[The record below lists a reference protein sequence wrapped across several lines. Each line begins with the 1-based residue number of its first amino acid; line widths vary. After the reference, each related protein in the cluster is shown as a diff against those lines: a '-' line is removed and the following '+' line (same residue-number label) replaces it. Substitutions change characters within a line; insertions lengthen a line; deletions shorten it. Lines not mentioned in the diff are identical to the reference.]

1 MSSYGRNNPSPEY
14 RDMVA
19 MYERLHQEGEA
30 SSKKSGEETFAGK
43 MLIQHAPG
51 IKEMIARTKAE
62 TILDYGAGKGGGYL
76 LRDIRLRSGETV
88 PSVQD
93 YWGVKEIRCYDP
105 GHEPF
110 KDLPDHPYDGVICT
124 DVLEHITAPDVPW
137 IVDEMFS
144 YANRFVYANV
154 ACYPAVKFL
163 PNGENVHCT
172 IREPA
177 SVGRGCFHAVAM
189 RHTDISYRLV
199 TSTKTGRRKKFG
211 FCQEPPQGISD
222 GGAHGLR
229 QPASRS

>member
-1 MSSYGRNNPSPEY
+1 MSSYGRDNPSPEY
-14 RDMVA
+14 REMVA
-19 MYERLHQEGEA
+19 MYERLHEEGEA
-30 SSKKSGEETFAGK
+30 SSKKSGDETFAGK

-51 IKEMIARTKAE
+51 IKEMIARTGAR

-76 LRDIRLRSGETV
+76 RRDIKLRSGETV
-88 PSVQD
+88 PSIED
-93 YWGVKEIRCYDP
+93 YWGTTEIRCYDP
-105 GHEPF
+105 GHAPF
-110 KDLPDHPYDGVICT
+110 SALPEGRFDGVICT

-144 YANRFVYANV
+144 YATKFVYANV

-177 SVGRGCFHAVAM
+177 WWAGVFHAVAM

-211 FCQEPPQGISD
+211 FAKNRRKEYQTVERM
-222 GGAHGLR
+222 A
-229 QPASRS
+229 